1 MEIQVYG
8 QNMDISPKLREY
20 VERKVDRL
28 DRYMTNIGEVRVDLA
43 EEKASRA
50 EDRQVAQLTMR
61 STRGTVLRAE
71 ERTSDIYASIDAV
84 VNKMYRQIERYKGKR
99 RRRGEDYDALAD
111 LATAVELE
119 EEELEAGKIVR
130 RKRFPIAPMS
140 EEEAIEQLELLGH
153 DFFVF
158 YNAETA
164 AVNVLYRR
172 KDDDYGLLEPELA

>member
-50 EDRQVAQLTMR
+50 EDRQAAQLTVR

-84 VNKMYRQIERYKGKR
+84 VDKMYRQIERYKGKR
-99 RRRGEDYDALAD
+99 RRRGEDYDALAG

-130 RKRFPIAPMS
+130 RKHFPVAPMS

-172 KDDDYGLLEPELA
+172 KDGDYGLLEPELA